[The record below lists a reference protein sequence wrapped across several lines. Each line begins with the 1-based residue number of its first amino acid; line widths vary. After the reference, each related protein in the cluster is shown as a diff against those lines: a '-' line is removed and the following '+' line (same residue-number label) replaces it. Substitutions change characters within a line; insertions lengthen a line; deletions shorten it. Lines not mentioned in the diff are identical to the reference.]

1 MFLRSIIFITIHA
14 CASDRSDHIVDHVCT
29 FEFYSCNLN
38 TCTCVY
44 KGFSVHNAYMLW
56 KNQIFERYT
65 RVCASLFNKYVDAI
79 YY

>member
-1 MFLRSIIFITIHA
+1 MFYNIYNYNI
-14 CASDRSDHIVDHVCT
+14 CASGRSNYIVDHVCT
-29 FEFYSCNLN
+29 FEFYSCDLN
-38 TCTCVY
+38 TCIYKCFRVY
-44 KGFSVHNAYMLW
+44 NAYMLW